1 MGTLVVFALAL
12 LVVAFMVVSILMI
25 DENESDIL
33 EKALLTVMH
42 VIELLHASA
51 SSRDCFKFVLT

>member
-1 MGTLVVFALAL
+1 
-12 LVVAFMVVSILMI
+12 MVVSILMS

-33 EKALLTVMH
+33 EKALLTDIH